1 MKLQYFIDEKY
12 FPNKLVFRKV
22 FAALQSG
29 YELNDNK
36 SSRKPREDF
45 IISYKENYC
54 YLEGN
59 FVITIISFAAM
70 LGYLFEKSIA
80 NSCNFSNTM

>member
-29 YELNDNK
+29 YELNDK
-36 SSRKPREDF
+36 KILS
-45 IISYKENYC
+45 
-54 YLEGN
+54 
-59 FVITIISFAAM
+59 
-70 LGYLFEKSIA
+70 
-80 NSCNFSNTM
+80 